1 MEMRIAMNTDKRN
14 NRKETVRKDGVIS
27 SFLYSHF
34 FHITFLISHLLLF
47 AACSSIDDDLSDCPT
62 DEAQYQMEYELKLV
76 TNMTTELQTQL
87 TTITE
92 LSVASA
98 LETHLENIFSDFAH
112 DVNLSFYDTETTKE
126 RLEHRVDIINTN
138 QTTYDLTLPMRK
150 YLHLA
155 VANIAEN
162 HVVGLFKDDHSPT
175 SMLQQAEGTVASGSS
190 NNIVDSHTTGLFT
203 ARQPMEVLSGVSQ
216 TFNVRLYMA
225 NSAATLVLDPKGHTF
240 KDIRV
245 YATGFAKEFH
255 ISDSTYVFPT
265 ISPLIRADKVETG
278 NDLLCYCT
286 VNFPSPDAVPAS
298 SAKRRADEET
308 PLWQIKVYLTKTDD
322 SVTETVLDITEPLK
336 AGNLKIIKGAL
347 DDEGA
352 VRPYDSTVGVSVTL
366 DWNKGGTYDPE
377 L

>member
-1 MEMRIAMNTDKRN
+1 MW
-14 NRKETVRKDGVIS
+14 
-27 SFLYSHF
+27 
-34 FHITFLISHLLLF
+34 LLLS
-47 AACSSIDDDLSDCPT
+47 ASWLMAGCCSIDDDLSDCPP
-62 DEAQYQMEYELKLV
+62 DESRYQMEYELKLV

-112 DVNLSFYDTETTKE
+112 DVNLSFYDTEGTKE
-126 RLEHRVDIINTN
+126 RLEHKVDIINTN

-155 VANIAEN
+155 VANLAEN
-162 HVVGLFKDDHSPT
+162 HVVGLFQDNYSTT
-175 SMLQQAEGTVASGSS
+175 SVLQQDEGIVPDGSS
-190 NNIVDSHTTGLFT
+190 TSVVDSHTTGLFT

-245 YATGFAKEFH
+245 FATGFANEFH
-255 ISDSTYVFPT
+255 ISDSTYVFPAT
-265 ISPLIRADKVETG
+265 SPLIRADKVATD
-278 NDLLCYCT
+278 NDLLCYCS
-286 VNFPSPDAVPAS
+286 VNFPSRDAAPAS
-298 SAKRRADEET
+298 VRKRAET
-308 PLWQIKVYLTKTDD
+308 GPSLWQFKVYLTKLDGK
-322 SVTETVLDITEPLK
+322 VTETILDISEPLK
-336 AGNLKIIKGAL
+336 AGDLRIIKGEL

-352 VRPYDSTVGVSVTL
+352 VRPYNSTVGVSVTL
-366 DWNKGGTYDPE
+366 DWNDGGTYNPN